1 MQNSEKCVHDMKVS
15 MVKWITPTDQWI
27 KVNTDGSA
35 VTNPGRLGAS
45 GILGD
50 KQGKVVMAFETQLGE
65 GTNNK
70 DEIEAANFGLTV
82 ALELGCSN
90 ILF

>member
-1 MQNSEKCVHDMKVS
+1 M
-15 MVKWITPTDQWI
+15 
-27 KVNTDGSA
+27 NTDGSA

-45 GILGD
+45 GIFGD

-90 ILF
+90 ILFELDSQVVVQWVVKKKVPQ

>member
-1 MQNSEKCVHDMKVS
+1 M
-15 MVKWITPTDQWI
+15 
-27 KVNTDGSA
+27 NTDGSA

-82 ALELGCSN
+82 ALELGCNN
-90 ILF
+90 ILFELDSQVVVQWVVKKKVPQ